1 MSDHTPPEEPPG
13 SLPPPPDG
21 GTPSSAGSDAAQPLA
36 APAGGA
42 VTTTPRSKALTVALL
57 VGAVVLILGVI
68 SAGAAFFMLRGASE
82 VVLDKVPS
90 GADAVVVA
98 HLDPAAS
105 QKMNLFRM
113 TSKFPDLGTEQQ
125 LSQKLD
131 GMLDQAV
138 DGSGLTRD
146 DLGWAGGELGGYV
159 TINGAA
165 PEYAV
170 LIASDDDGAA
180 SDALQKFRDASGST
194 YAEST
199 LDGVTV
205 WAPASTDEPA
215 MAIVDGTVVLANG
228 QDAMEAVIQTDHG
241 ASSVQDDQTF
251 QGVMDQLPD
260 DNLGFAYVNVHA
272 LT

>member
-1 MSDHTPPEEPPG
+1 MSDHPPPREPSG
-13 SLPPPPDG
+13 SMPPPPPDG
-21 GTPSSAGSDAAQPLA
+21 GSPSGAGSDATRP
-36 APAGGA
+36 PPGGA

-57 VGAVVLILGVI
+57 VGAAVLVLGVI
-68 SAGAAFFMLRGASE
+68 GAGAAYIMLRGAPE
-82 VVLDKVPS
+82 AVLDKVPS

-131 GMLDQAV
+131 GMLDEAL

-146 DLGWAGGELGGYV
+146 DLGWVGGELGGYV

-194 YAEST
+194 YTEST

-205 WAPASTDEPA
+205 S
-215 MAIVDGTVVLANG
+215 
-228 QDAMEAVIQTDHG
+228 
-241 ASSVQDDQTF
+241 
-251 QGVMDQLPD
+251 LPSD
-260 DNLGFAYVNVHA
+260 PL
-272 LT
+272 

>member
-1 MSDHTPPEEPPG
+1 VPPLGPG
-13 SLPPPPDG
+13 SCAARPLP
-21 GTPSSAGSDAAQPLA
+21 
-36 APAGGA
+36 GGA
-42 VTTTPRSKALTVALL
+42 VTTTPRSKALMVALL
-57 VGAVVLILGVI
+57 VGAAVLILGVI

-146 DLGWAGGELGGYV
+146 DLGWAGGERGGYV

-170 LIASDDDGAA
+170 LVASDDDGAA
-180 SDALQKFRDASGST
+180 SAAMQKFRDASGSADT
-194 YAEST
+194 ESNV
-199 LDGVTV
+199 DGVTV
-205 WAPASTDEPA
+205 WSPSSGDHPV
-215 MAIVDGTVVLANG
+215 MAIVDGTVVLASDS
-228 QDAMEAVIQTDHG
+228 DAMQRVI
-241 ASSVQDDQTF
+241 
-251 QGVMDQLPD
+251 
-260 DNLGFAYVNVHA
+260 
-272 LT
+272 